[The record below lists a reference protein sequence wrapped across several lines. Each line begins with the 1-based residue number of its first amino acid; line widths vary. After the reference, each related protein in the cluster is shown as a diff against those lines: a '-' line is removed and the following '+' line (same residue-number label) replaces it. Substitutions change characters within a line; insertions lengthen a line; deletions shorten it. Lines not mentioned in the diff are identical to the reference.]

1 MKDKRK
7 KRDATAFL
15 SPRGRVPLEKHP
27 RDVNIDDRKT
37 RLCAG
42 RLCARPHDFRG
53 PKIFR
58 LNQAL
63 LAFVFAVQKRRKKCA
78 QKFPGTLSPGRERP
92 PSPTSRQNGARRR
105 DRREFKSY
113 RTIFF
118 SSSSSSEAFLR
129 VVVFGAPRQRKFS
142 KEEQR
147 PPLKP

>member
-53 PKIFR
+53 QNIDIFR
-58 LNQAL
+58 LHQA
-63 LAFVFAVQKRRKKCA
+63 LAFVFAVQKQRKCA
-78 QKFPGTLSPGRERP
+78 QKFPGTFPPDANVHPPRRLERTVRGDEIDESYEGIAP
-92 PSPTSRQNGARRR
+92 FFFSFFFFFFRGVFARR
-105 DRREFKSY
+105 
-113 RTIFF
+113 
-118 SSSSSSEAFLR
+118 A
-129 VVVFGAPRQRKFS
+129 FGAPTEFWEAMKS
-142 KEEQR
+142 KDH
-147 PPLKP
+147 L

>member
-1 MKDKRK
+1 MRIHCGIGRFCFCFLPKIFLILKVFCDGCFECFESREEKRETLRVSTLRMKDKRK

-58 LNQAL
+58 FRGPKTKKKMRAKVPRD
-63 LAFVFAVQKRRKKCA
+63 AFARTRTSTLPDVSTERRA
-78 QKFPGTLSPGRERP
+78 ATRS
-92 PSPTSRQNGARRR
+92 T
-105 DRREFKSY
+105 
-113 RTIFF
+113 
-118 SSSSSSEAFLR
+118 R
-129 VVVFGAPRQRKFS
+129 V
-142 KEEQR
+142 
-147 PPLKP
+147 